1 VVVGIT
7 NEAHYCMSE
16 EEIDYTE
23 KLFKNIG
30 VDEYDGF
37 CDIGSYLKV
46 FFVYISIGIVFLFL
60 L

>member
-16 EEIDYTE
+16 EEIDYTR
-23 KLFKNIG
+23 KLFKDIG
-30 VDEYDGF
+30 VDEYNGF

-46 FFVYISIGIVFLFL
+46 FLVYISTGIVFLL
-60 L
+60 LS